1 MLSALHALQI
11 APSSVARADS
21 IKVGTRHPGDA
32 CRRHSAAGHRCCGR
46 FYRITA
52 GGACTCVTVKV
63 SKPTRESAHRH
74 HAQPL
79 PAHPR
84 ATSAHSHLLQC
95 DSHCRR
101 GRPATTST
109 RPIDV
114 YIFFE
119 LYPTVNVLTVY
130 SASPTTRR
138 SVQIKAESKQI
149 P

>member
-1 MLSALHALQI
+1 M
-11 APSSVARADS
+11 RADD
-21 IKVGTRHPGDA
+21 ILLLATV
-32 CRRHSAAGHRCCGR
+32 AAAD
-46 FYRITA
+46 FI
-52 GGACTCVTVKV
+52 
-63 SKPTRESAHRH
+63 ESR
-74 HAQPL
+74 QE
-79 PAHPR
+79 
-84 ATSAHSHLLQC
+84 C

-138 SVQIKAESKQI
+138 SVQIRRSPSRSRRTFPTA
-149 P
+149 PM